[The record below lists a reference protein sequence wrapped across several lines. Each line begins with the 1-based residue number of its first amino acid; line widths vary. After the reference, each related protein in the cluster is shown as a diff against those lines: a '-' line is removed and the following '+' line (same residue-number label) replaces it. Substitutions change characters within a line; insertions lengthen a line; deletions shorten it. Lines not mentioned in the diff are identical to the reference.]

1 MDCCALESEIHAL
14 RCMPVDG
21 RQELSEFIPI
31 RFVFTNKLSEDD
43 KLLLAF
49 DAFAL
54 SRFLGFEISLGNII
68 HGDDYVALKREDFR
82 ALHFSAMSSILPQW

>member
-1 MDCCALESEIHAL
+1 MLSRTLQPISNAIRIHSYSL
-14 RCMPVDG
+14 RLHHKLIEDG
-21 RQELSEFIPI
+21 
-31 RFVFTNKLSEDD
+31 

>member
-1 MDCCALESEIHAL
+1 LSAT
-14 RCMPVDG
+14 
-21 RQELSEFIPI
+21 LSEFIPI